1 MDTALLDGDIIA
13 WRAAVVIQ
21 GKEVDWDGDGQGTV
35 IPVAPEAVAANVRGL
50 VRNWTKSSGARK
62 PLVCLSPR
70 DGNTFRRHII
80 PGYKAN
86 RTGEKPE
93 GFDVALETLESEY
106 DVQRLDGVEADD
118 VLGIFS
124 TNPKLLGRTVI
135 VTIDK
140 DMQSIPGLYFRPG
153 RDMPGKPRRIT
164 QTLADYFWMC
174 QTLIGDPVDGYKGC
188 PGIGKVKA
196 QAALVDT
203 QRTTNDMWDVVVK
216 LFEEKGMSE
225 NEAITQ
231 ARAARILRHG
241 DYNQELGVIK
251 LWHPYPN
258 SQASVLRPPRSITLP
273 LPSLPSTRLAPSQE
287 SRLPQRSS
295 KKPATS
301 GSSSRSR

>member
-35 IPVAPEAVAANVRGL
+35 IPVSPEAIAATVRGL
-50 VRNWTKSSGARK
+50 VRNWTKSSGARR

-153 RDMPGKPRRIT
+153 RDVPGKPRRIT

-203 QRTTNDMWDVVVK
+203 QRTTTDMWEVVVK

-225 NEAITQ
+225 DDAITQ

-241 DYNQELGVIK
+241 DYQSFTDHERNLTRIK
-251 LWHPYPN
+251 LWHPN
-258 SQASVLRPPRSITLP
+258 RMHFLDLP
-273 LPSLPSTRLAPSQE
+273 LPSLPSTRPAPSPASPPQ
-287 SRLPQRSS
+287 QRSS
-295 KKPATS
+295 KKRATS
-301 GSSSRSR
+301 ASSSRSR